1 MDILEFDPTHFHSS
15 SESVCHYFLV
25 NLIHFTSICSS
36 GFPFFFFSF
45 LGGGKGEHMQY
56 IQETPPFPPQCLP
69 PKPGLRGILF
79 SKLFLLIMIGFA
91 SVTIS
96 GVL

>member
-1 MDILEFDPTHFHSS
+1 
-15 SESVCHYFLV
+15 
-25 NLIHFTSICSS
+25 
-36 GFPFFFFSF
+36 
-45 LGGGKGEHMQY
+45 MQY